1 MLGGWI
7 ELQLQYMESG
17 PRNLCNKEN
26 AKNLNAL
33 KEFDGRT
40 LRGLMK
46 FLNVHYVLLN
56 VIIFKSAGFQSLCKN

>member
-40 LRGLMK
+40 SRGLMK
-46 FLNVHYVLLN
+46 FL
-56 VIIFKSAGFQSLCKN
+56 KCTLCAAKCNNF